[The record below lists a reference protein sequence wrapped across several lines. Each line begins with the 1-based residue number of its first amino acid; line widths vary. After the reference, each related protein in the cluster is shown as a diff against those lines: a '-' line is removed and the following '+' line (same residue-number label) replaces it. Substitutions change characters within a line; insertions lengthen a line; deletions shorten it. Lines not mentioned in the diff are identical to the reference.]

1 MGTVVADEGVVGAFD
16 VTTVVGD
23 SGIEGVVVLMGVV
36 WEESVSVEVGV
47 SVDVTNGLQQCS
59 VVVVGGV
66 VTMDVLIAS
75 VVISSVMVGSFAQV
89 TLVATE

>member
-1 MGTVVADEGVVGAFD
+1 M
-16 VTTVVGD
+16 
-23 SGIEGVVVLMGVV
+23 
-36 WEESVSVEVGV
+36 SVEVGV